1 MKRNK
6 TCFLITPLGEL
17 SSRTRT
23 RADAIA
29 QQVIAPLLPTHALDL
44 IRGEAIPEQ
53 GNVMVQ
59 VVREIL
65 DAAAVFVDL
74 TGLNANVLY
83 ELGIADAFRKP
94 VLRMIDD
101 PRHLPFNL
109 RADRTIVVR
118 TTEDGNLAQDDIV
131 AAQPF
136 IAAFLNE
143 VTRWDFNVSSA
154 VTQAIK
160 DLPPG
165 SGEAGWARMIGG
177 YRLADGWSGIEKA
190 LKAAGCNTALFR
202 AKNPTPVANQYSVV
216 LLGALVSDIA
226 QLHLSFG
233 DWTEQEVE
241 AYLRD
246 LIRVLIECGSPYRVV
261 ARLGTRTYVAE
272 PGEQIRPG
280 QT

>member
-17 SSRTRT
+17 DSIT
-23 RADAIA
+23 RARANAIA
-29 QQVIAPLLPTHALDL
+29 QQVIAPMLHTNALEL

-59 VVREIL
+59 VVREIV

-94 VLRMIDD
+94 VLRIIDD
-101 PRHLPFNL
+101 PRRLPFNL
-109 RADRTIVVR
+109 RGDRTIVVR
-118 TTEDGNLAQDDIV
+118 TTEDGNLVQDDVV

-136 IAAFLNE
+136 IAAFLKE
-143 VTRWDFNVSSA
+143 VTHWDFEVSSA

-165 SGEAGWARMIGG
+165 IGEAGWARMFGG
-177 YRLADGWSGIEKA
+177 YQLAKGWSGVEKA
-190 LKAAGCNTALFR
+190 LKAAGCNTVLFR
-202 AKNPTPVANQYSVV
+202 AKSPTPVASQYSVV
-216 LLGALVSDIA
+216 LLGALISDIA
-226 QLHLSFG
+226 EIHLSFG

-241 AYLRD
+241 TEPPRDSRRLQFLRGWS
-246 LIRVLIECGSPYRVV
+246 L
-261 ARLGTRTYVAE
+261 
-272 PGEQIRPG
+272 
-280 QT
+280 

>member
-94 VLRMIDD
+94 
-101 PRHLPFNL
+101 
-109 RADRTIVVR
+109 
-118 TTEDGNLAQDDIV
+118 
-131 AAQPF
+131 
-136 IAAFLNE
+136 
-143 VTRWDFNVSSA
+143 
-154 VTQAIK
+154 
-160 DLPPG
+160 
-165 SGEAGWARMIGG
+165 
-177 YRLADGWSGIEKA
+177 
-190 LKAAGCNTALFR
+190 
-202 AKNPTPVANQYSVV
+202 
-216 LLGALVSDIA
+216 
-226 QLHLSFG
+226 
-233 DWTEQEVE
+233 
-241 AYLRD
+241 
-246 LIRVLIECGSPYRVV
+246 
-261 ARLGTRTYVAE
+261 GTSHH
-272 PGEQIRPG
+272 
-280 QT
+280 